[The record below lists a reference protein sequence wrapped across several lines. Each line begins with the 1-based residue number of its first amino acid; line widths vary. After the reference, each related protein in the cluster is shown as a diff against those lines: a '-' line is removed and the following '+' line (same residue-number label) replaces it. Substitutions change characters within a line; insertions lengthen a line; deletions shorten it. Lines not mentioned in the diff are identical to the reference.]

1 MYVCLNSILVNL
13 LYELVLIVLDCCMHN
28 KCLGLYINLENTDCL
43 IMLGTYS
50 TIDDSQLDELTRQA
64 CDEHPGIGIRILK
77 GFLLSKGF
85 RVQRERI
92 RRSLLRIDPI
102 GIVQRWKST
111 VKRRQY
117 NVKHPLSLWHIDG
130 NHKLIRYLL

>member
-1 MYVCLNSILVNL
+1 MEILPIRYCL
-13 LYELVLIVLDCCMHN
+13 
-28 KCLGLYINLENTDCL
+28 K
-43 IMLGTYS
+43 MLGTYS
-50 TIDDSQLDELTRQA
+50 TIDDNQFDELTIQA
-64 CDEHPGIGIRILK
+64 CDEHPGIGMRILK
-77 GFLLSKGF
+77 GFLLRKGF

-92 RRSLLRIDPI
+92 RLSLLRIDRI

-130 NHKLIRYLL
+130 NHKLIRCL

>member
-1 MYVCLNSILVNL
+1 MCGVIRKSS
-13 LYELVLIVLDCCMHN
+13 LY
-28 KCLGLYINLENTDCL
+28 CL

-50 TIDDSQLDELTRQA
+50 TIDDNQLDELTRQA

-92 RRSLLRIDPI
+92 RLSLLRIDPI

-130 NHKLIRYLL
+130 NHKLIRCLL